1 MVAKEHMGPA
11 TEGSL
16 AIEERVVQIEEGET
30 HESSIAE

>member
-1 MVAKEHMGPA
+1 MVAKERMGPA

-16 AIEERVVQIEEGET
+16 AIEERVVQIEESET